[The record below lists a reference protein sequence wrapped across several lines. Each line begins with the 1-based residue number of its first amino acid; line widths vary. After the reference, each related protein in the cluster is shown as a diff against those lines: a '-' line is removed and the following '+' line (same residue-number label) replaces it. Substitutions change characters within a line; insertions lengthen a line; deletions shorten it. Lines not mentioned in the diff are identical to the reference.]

1 VTRRVAVTTVS
12 ALPVAVRPS
21 SRTLR
26 VLALALLLV
35 AASPA
40 IATTFGVATGT
51 AEYVGSVPERA
62 PPADGHT
69 VVTVDG
75 IAGGIIAAYAPN
87 GSKVYEADEHYYYHD
102 VDPAPR
108 FGETTVTYVASHAA
122 PPRHCESDDA
132 CRKSQVMRLNLTTGD
147 REELWARYA
156 TPSGSNNI
164 HDVDFVNDTHL
175 VVAEISH
182 PDGVYMVNVSG
193 DEEVW
198 RWNASEHYDPEA
210 DGGEYPG
217 DWTHMNDVEYLH
229 DRGLVMAS
237 PRNMDSVIFLRPGE
251 GVVENLTLGE
261 DGDHQTLYEAHNP
274 DFIPSERGGPAV
286 VVADSENDRIVEY
299 ERRNGAWERSWLWR
313 DGRVQWPRD
322 ADRLPNG
329 NTLVT
334 DTHADRVVE
343 VAPNGSVV
351 WQLRFPGPYEAERL
365 GTGAE
370 SAGGPAATAVGLQ
383 SRRAESGPIES
394 VALAAE
400 SLLPSLL
407 VNGML
412 FTLPRW
418 ATPVDA
424 VGMVF
429 AAAIAVAWAS
439 AELAVVVRRRLRSD
453 GSDSAAAAAADG
465 STSEDGS
472 LAEDD

>member
-1 VTRRVAVTTVS
+1 MRRVALWTVS
-12 ALPVAVRPS
+12 ALPAAVRPS
-21 SRTLR
+21 RRSLR
-26 VLALALLLV
+26 ALALALVLV
-35 AASPA
+35 SASPA
-40 IATTFGVATGT
+40 VATVFGVATGS
-51 AEYVGSVPERA
+51 AAYDGSVPDRA

-75 IAGGIIAAYAPN
+75 IGAGVIAAYAPN
-87 GSKVYEADEHYYYHD
+87 GSKVYEADEHRYYHD

-108 FGETTVTYVASHAA
+108 FGRTTVTYVASHAA
-122 PPRHCESDDA
+122 PARYCESDA
-132 CRKSQVMRLNLTTGD
+132 GCRKSQVMRLNVTTGE

-156 TPSGSNNI
+156 TPSGSNNV

-182 PDGVYMVNVSG
+182 PDGVYVVNVSA
-193 DEEVW
+193 DEVVW
-198 RWNASEHYDPEA
+198 RWNASERYDPEA

-237 PRNMDSVIFLRPGE
+237 PRNMDSVIFVRPGE
-251 GVVENLTLGE
+251 GVVENLTLGS
-261 DGDHQTLYEAHNP
+261 DGDHRTLYEAHNP
-274 DFIPSERGGPAV
+274 DFVPSERGGPAV

-299 ERRNGAWERSWLWR
+299 ERRDGAWERSWLWR

-365 GTGAE
+365 GTGDE
-370 SAGGPAATAVGLQ
+370 SAGGPSANAAGLE
-383 SRRAESGPIES
+383 SRRAETGPVGA

-400 SLLPSLL
+400 GLLPSLL

-418 ATPVDA
+418 MTPVDA

-429 AAAIAVAWAS
+429 AAAFAVAWAS
-439 AELAVVVRRRLRSD
+439 AEVAAVVRRRRRAHGG
-453 GSDSAAAAAADG
+453 GSGAASAAA
-465 STSEDGS
+465 TTEDGS
-472 LAEDD
+472 VADDD

>member
-1 VTRRVAVTTVS
+1 M
-12 ALPVAVRPS
+12 
-21 SRTLR
+21 
-26 VLALALLLV
+26 
-35 AASPA
+35 
-40 IATTFGVATGT
+40 ATAFGVATGGT
-51 AEYVGSVPERA
+51 EYDGRVPDRA

-75 IAGGIIAAYAPN
+75 IGPGVIAAYAPN
-87 GSKVYEADEHYYYHD
+87 GSKVYEADEHNYYHD

-122 PPRHCESDDA
+122 PPRYCESDES

-182 PDGVYMVNVSG
+182 PDGVYVVNVSAN
-193 DEEVW
+193 ETVW
-198 RWNASEHYDPEA
+198 RWNASEHYDPESS
-210 DGGEYPG
+210 GGEHPW

-251 GVVENLTLGE
+251 GVVENLTLGG
-261 DGDHQTLYEAHNP
+261 DGDHRTLYEAHNP

-286 VVADSENDRIVEY
+286 VVADSENDRVVEY
-299 ERRNGAWERSWLWR
+299 ERVGDAWERSWLWR

-365 GTGAE
+365 GTGPE
-370 SAGGPAATAVGLQ
+370 SAGGPAATAAGLQ
-383 SRRAESGPIES
+383 SRRAETGAVGA

-400 SLLPSLL
+400 DLLPSLL

-418 ATPVDA
+418 MTPVDA
-424 VGMVF
+424 VGMVY
-429 AAAIAVAWAS
+429 AAAFAVAWGS
-439 AELAVVVRRRLRSD
+439 AELAAVVVRRRRREDEGDPEPASD
-453 GSDSAAAAAADG
+453 GEGDEAVAD
-465 STSEDGS
+465 
-472 LAEDD
+472 DD

>member
-1 VTRRVAVTTVS
+1 M
-12 ALPVAVRPS
+12 
-21 SRTLR
+21 
-26 VLALALLLV
+26 
-35 AASPA
+35 
-40 IATTFGVATGT
+40 ATAFGVATGG
-51 AEYVGSVPERA
+51 AEYDGRVPDRA

-75 IAGGIIAAYAPN
+75 IGPGVIAAYAPN
-87 GSKVYEADEHYYYHD
+87 GSKVYEADEHNYYHD

-122 PPRHCESDDA
+122 LPRYCESDDQ
-132 CRKSQVMRLNLTTGD
+132 CRKSQVMRLNVTTGE

-182 PDGVYMVNVSG
+182 PDGVYVVNVSAN
-193 DEEVW
+193 EVVW
-198 RWNASEHYDPEA
+198 RWNASEHYDPET

-237 PRNMDSVIFLRPGE
+237 PRNMDSVIFIRPGE
-251 GVVENLTLGE
+251 GVVENLTLGG
-261 DGDHQTLYEAHNP
+261 DGDHRTLYEAHNP
-274 DFIPSERGGPAV
+274 DFIPRERGGPAV

-299 ERRNGAWERSWLWR
+299 DRVDDAWERSWLWR

-351 WQLRFPGPYEAERL
+351 WRLPFPGPYEAERL
-365 GTGAE
+365 GTGEE
-370 SAGGPAATAVGLQ
+370 SAGGPAATAAGLQ
-383 SRRAESGPIES
+383 SRRAETGVVGA

-400 SLLPSLL
+400 DLLPSLL

-418 ATPVDA
+418 MTPVDA
-424 VGMVF
+424 VGMVY
-429 AAAIAVAWAS
+429 AAAFAVAWGS
-439 AELAVVVRRRLRSD
+439 AELAAAVVRRRRRDDESDSDPSSD
-453 GSDSAAAAAADG
+453 GEGDEAVAD
-465 STSEDGS
+465 
-472 LAEDD
+472 DD